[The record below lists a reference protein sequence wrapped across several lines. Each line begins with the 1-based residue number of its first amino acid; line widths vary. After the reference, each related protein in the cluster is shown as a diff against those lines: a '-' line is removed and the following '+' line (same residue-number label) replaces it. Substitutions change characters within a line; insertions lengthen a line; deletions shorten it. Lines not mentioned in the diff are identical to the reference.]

1 MPMAGGSNLYDI
13 FDQPSHGRLT
23 NDQHAAGGDGEMNL
37 GSGISLSAA
46 SAFDTMLEMLPDNT
60 DFSFFGNTNGCDTPK
75 NESRSNS
82 RKGSMFRDTVNGSGQ
97 MPSQMQNEF
106 DSVLDRISTKDII
119 VEGGANQMTQAI
131 EIANQQNGEITQLWD
146 FNVDDFMM
154 TPEGSGSAT
163 ISAPNSFISEG
174 QLHSTGAPGVP
185 LMSVSSNYQNGPLDP
200 MSVGNNFSQFLSTGI
215 PFPNQGAATLFN
227 RSASSSPKYNGSQIT
242 LKKEESTNFH
252 RPPLGGRRSSMQ
264 LSKSV
269 HTEDG
274 GIYISTANGAS
285 SVRKNSLGRQI
296 SSTSL
301 SSYKRGSSSAVPE
314 IQRKPS
320 LSCFNCKT
328 QKTPLWRRDSQGN
341 TLCNA
346 CGLFQKLHGTMRPLS
361 LKTDVIKKRNNRKR
375 AKKQQEQAEKAN
387 GSSDSK
393 SSQNTSDKKAVSGT
407 TSNAPTPPKNPRSR
421 KKSSQPSN
429 MNTLTND
436 STLSLAESQNSMSA
450 NDGKYDLGM
459 SYNAPIGT
467 YSPNNLESLNPNNL
481 ITHNKKIAN
490 MNSSTSRKPRRDS
503 TSSNN
508 SCSSKSS
515 SRSVVPILP
524 KPSTNTGNP
533 SSFSMGFSTSTS
545 AGNSAASSPRVVGPS
560 LNPSSPMT
568 PSQNAFSTSTSRQGI
583 SIPRQKLSRNHS
595 SSSSSFMAASLQQL
609 QQQNQQNQQNYQP
622 QQLQTSNDS
631 IAQSNN
637 WNLASAGASP
647 AVARSPKTGFDLFN
661 SPSNSPGVP
670 SGKKSQTSLLSQQLQ
685 NSSSSQAN
693 HKPESTTNEITT
705 NGQHQ
710 HQNSMTNSPQPLSL
724 RRSSVAA
731 SPRNSYADSVMQ
743 HRGLYDSNLT
753 LRRQSSLGL
762 RRNAHSRDQ
771 VLSPNAELIGV
782 GSTHTS
788 TVSTPT
794 TSATVT
800 SVTAT
805 TGNDRSSS
813 ALNSAISDELDWLKF
828 GM

>member
-1 MPMAGGSNLYDI
+1 MTGGSNLYDI
-13 FDQPSHGRLT
+13 FDQPSHAT
-23 NDQHAAGGDGEMNL
+23 SDQHAVEGNGEMNL

-60 DFSFFGNTNGCDTPK
+60 DFSFFGNANEYDTPK
-75 NESRSNS
+75 
-82 RKGSMFRDTVNGSGQ
+82 DGSGQ
-97 MPSQMQNEF
+97 AASQLQNEF
-106 DSVLDRISTKDII
+106 DSVLDRISTKD
-119 VEGGANQMTQAI
+119 VSVGHMPQPV

-146 FNVDDFMM
+146 FNVDEFMM

-174 QLHSTGAPGVP
+174 QLQSTGAPGVP
-185 LMSVSSNYQNGPLDP
+185 MMSVSSHNWQNGTLDHP
-200 MSVGNNFSQFLSTGI
+200 MSVGNTFSQFLSTGI
-215 PFPNQGAATLFN
+215 PFPNQGTTLFN
-227 RSASSSPKYNGSQIT
+227 RSASSSPRNNGSQTT
-242 LKKEESTNFH
+242 LKKEETTNFY
-252 RPPLGGRRSSMQ
+252 RPPLGGRRSSTQ

-274 GIYISTANGAS
+274 SIFMSTANGAC

-296 SSTSL
+296 SSSSL
-301 SSYKRGSSSAVPE
+301 SSYKRGNSSAVPE

-320 LSCFNCKT
+320 LSCFNCQT

-361 LKTDVIKKRNNRKR
+361 LKTDVIKKRNNRKK
-375 AKKQQEQAEKAN
+375 AKKLQEQAEKA
-387 GSSDSK
+387 GASTDSNL
-393 SSQNTSDKKAVSGT
+393 SQNANENKGISSIKNNTP
-407 TSNAPTPPKNPRSR
+407 APARNPRSR
-421 KKSSQPSN
+421 KKSSQPPN
-429 MNTLTND
+429 INTSIND
-436 STLSLAESQNSMSA
+436 STLSLTESQNSINV
-450 NDGKYDLGM
+450 NDSRM
-459 SYNAPIGT
+459 SYNAPPGT
-467 YSPNNLESLNPNNL
+467 YSSNLESLNPNNL

-490 MNSSTSRKPRRDS
+490 MNSSSSRKPRRDS

-524 KPSTNTGNP
+524 KPSPGMGNP
-533 SSFSMGFSTSTS
+533 STFSIGFNTSTS

-560 LNPSSPMT
+560 MNPSSPM
-568 PSQNAFSTSTSRQGI
+568 PSSQNAFSTSTGRQGI
-583 SIPRQKLSRNHS
+583 TIPRRKLSRNHS

-609 QQQNQQNQQNYQP
+609 QQQNQQNQQNP
-622 QQLQTSNDS
+622 PQLQTSNDS
-631 IAQSNN
+631 IPQSNN
-637 WNLASAGASP
+637 WNLPSAGASP
-647 AVARSPKTGFDLFN
+647 TVARSPKTGFDLFN

-670 SGKKSQTSLLSQQLQ
+670 PGKKSQTSLLSQQLQ
-685 NSSSSQAN
+685 SSSTSQTTQ
-693 HKPESTTNEITT
+693 KPDSTPNEITT
-705 NGQHQ
+705 NGQSQ
-710 HQNSMTNSPQPLSL
+710 SPMANSPQPLSL
-724 RRSSVAA
+724 KRSSVAA

-753 LRRQSSLGL
+753 LRRQSSFGL
-762 RRNAHSRDQ
+762 RRNTHSRDQ
-771 VLSPNAELIGV
+771 ILSPNTDLISV

-794 TSATVT
+794 ISATVT

-813 ALNSAISDELDWLKF
+813 TLNSTISDELDWLKF

>member
-1 MPMAGGSNLYDI
+1 MPMTGGSNLYDI
-13 FDQPSHGRLT
+13 FDQPSHSLLP
-23 NDQHAAGGDGEMNL
+23 NDQHTAQGDGEMNL
-37 GSGISLSAA
+37 GSGISLSGA
-46 SAFDTMLEMLPDNT
+46 SAFDTMLEMLPDNA
-60 DFSFFGNTNGCDTPK
+60 DFSFFRNMNGCDTP
-75 NESRSNS
+75 NNGSNGGSRSNS
-82 RKGSMFRDTVNGSGQ
+82 RKGSMFRDTVESGQ
-97 MPSQMQNEF
+97 TASQLQNEF
-106 DSVLDRISTKDII
+106 DSVLDRISSKDM
-119 VEGGANQMTQAI
+119 GGDHLTQPI

-146 FNVDDFMM
+146 FNVDEFMM

-174 QLHSTGAPGVP
+174 QLQTTGSSGAP
-185 LMSVSSNYQNGPLDP
+185 LMSVSSNNWQNGLLDHP
-200 MSVGNNFSQFLSTGI
+200 MSVGNTFSQFLSTGI
-215 PFPNQGAATLFN
+215 PLQNQGAATLFN
-227 RSASSSPKYNGSQIT
+227 HSASSSPRNNGSQTT
-242 LKKEESTNFH
+242 LKREEVTNFY
-252 RPPLGGRRSSMQ
+252 RPPLGGRRSSTQ

-269 HTEDG
+269 HAEDG
-274 GIYISTANGAS
+274 SFYTSTVNGVC

-301 SSYKRGSSSAVPE
+301 SSYKRGSSMAVPE

-375 AKKQQEQAEKAN
+375 AKKLQEQAEKAGASN
-387 GSSDSK
+387 DSNL
-393 SSQNTSDKKAVSGT
+393 SQNSNENKGISGT
-407 TSNAPTPPKNPRSR
+407 TNNTPAPPRNSRSR

-429 MNTLTND
+429 INTLVND
-436 STLSLAESQNSMSA
+436 STLSLTESQNSTNV
-450 NDGKYDLGM
+450 NDGKYDSRM
-459 SYNAPIGT
+459 SYNAPPGT

-481 ITHNKKIAN
+481 VTHNKKIAN
-490 MNSSTSRKPRRDS
+490 MNSSSCRKPRRDS

-524 KPSTNTGNP
+524 KPSANMGNP
-533 SSFSMGFSTSTS
+533 TSFSVGFNTSTS
-545 AGNSAASSPRVVGPS
+545 AGNSAASSPRVIGPTM
-560 LNPSSPMT
+560 NPSSPMT
-568 PSQNAFSTSTSRQGI
+568 SSQNAFSTSTGRQGI
-583 SIPRQKLSRNHS
+583 TIPRRKLSRNHS

-609 QQQNQQNQQNYQP
+609 QQQNQQNQQNP
-622 QQLQTSNDS
+622 PQLQTCNDS
-631 IAQSNN
+631 IPQSNN
-637 WNLASAGASP
+637 WNLSSAAASP
-647 AVARSPKTGFDLFN
+647 TVASSPKTGFDLFN

-670 SGKKSQTSLLSQQLQ
+670 SGRKSQTSLLSQQLQ
-685 NSSSSQAN
+685 NSTTPQATQ
-693 HKPESTTNEITT
+693 KPDSTPNEITT

-710 HQNSMTNSPQPLSL
+710 SPRNNSPQPLSL
-724 RRSSVAA
+724 KRSSVAA

-753 LRRQSSLGL
+753 LRRQSSFGL

-771 VLSPNAELIGV
+771 ILSPNTEPI
-782 GSTHTS
+782 T

-794 TSATVT
+794 ISATVT

-813 ALNSAISDELDWLKF
+813 TLNSTISDELDWLKF